1 MNDPLRKRQLSVLD
15 ANSRTLGGY
24 SEGTLKRIQDLES
37 RDHGKLTPNEYWG
50 DDLFSQEVTLKDFN
64 DLDELQKF
72 WVDKL
77 EVQDAVN
84 NSLLL
89 NLESKESIISKVL
102 TLLPIEEVYDCKPH
116 FHEVVFQYQSASVDF
131 SYSVINLGE
140 ITIISSFKPCP
151 LTIDIILLK

>member
-1 MNDPLRKRQLSVLD
+1 MCIRDSPLRKRQLSVLD

-50 DDLFSQEVTLKDFN
+50 DDLFSQEISLKDFN

-89 NLESKESIISKVL
+89 KVRDLAAAATELKDTTDIFATDGPMSRLTDNLTVGLSEVKKTRFTAKLILSLIHISEP
-102 TLLPIEEVYDCKPH
+102 TRPY
-116 FHEVVFQYQSASVDF
+116 
-131 SYSVINLGE
+131 
-140 ITIISSFKPCP
+140 
-151 LTIDIILLK
+151 